1 MFSFDHLQSG
11 LLAIVGPPAA
21 KLAIARDLAA
31 RGAHQAAFPL
41 FVKAAKRGLP
51 KAWYELGR
59 AYLLGHGVPR
69 SLTEALRWL
78 TRAAEADEVDA
89 QNLLAGVALQGV
101 RIVGKGVFDTISMD
115 EHSSAN
121 YERASKWAARAADGG
136 SSEAKSLLA
145 FILTTGPDQIRDE
158 ERGAVLYREAAE
170 AGDAQGQL
178 GWALVLLRRG
188 CPASLAEARAFLE
201 AAARADLPTAHYV
214 LGIIHESGITG
225 TPDFAVAAA
234 HYRAAAERGHRQA
247 ELRYGI
253 VLLVGRGVEQDVFS
267 AESWLRRAG
276 LAGEPQAAAM
286 VGDLYSRASPLPANC
301 FEAAIWFRRAAE
313 AGHAGAARALAQL
326 FSHGDALVHDLP
338 EAARWLRVAAAQGDD
353 GAMDELGRLALTG
366 ELPEADCRAVLAWF
380 QQKADAGDLAARFN
394 LGVCLAEGIGT
405 LPNQER
411 ALALFREAAT
421 HLPCAQ
427 YWCGRMVADGRGASS
442 DPRVARAWFLQ
453 AAGEGYADAEVAAGE
468 MLLNGRGG
476 PPDRLVAMALF
487 TRAAATGHRGAIR
500 ALEILGH
507 LTPGGRFGGFPTT
520 GQIVNA

>member
-1 MFSFDHLQSG
+1 MTYFDRLQNG
-11 LLAIVGPPAA
+11 LLAIVGPPTTKLAVARNLAA
-21 KLAIARDLAA
+21 K
-31 RGAHQAAFPL
+31 GAHQAAFPL

-59 AYLLGHGVPR
+59 AYLLGHGVPP

-78 TRAAEADEVDA
+78 TRAAEADESDA
-89 QNLLAGVALQGV
+89 QSLLAGVALQGV
-101 RIVGKGVFDTISMD
+101 RAVGKGLFDTISMD
-115 EHSSAN
+115 EDSSAN
-121 YERASKWAARAADGG
+121 YDCALKWAARAAAGG
-136 SSEAKSLLA
+136 SLEAKSLLA
-145 FILTTGPDQIRDE
+145 FILTAGPDQIRDE
-158 ERGAVLYREAAE
+158 KRGAVLFKEAAE

-178 GWALVLLRRG
+178 GWALVLLRRST
-188 CPASLAEARAFLE
+188 PASLVDARVFLE
-201 AAARADLPTAHYV
+201 AAASADLPTAHYV

-225 TPDFAVAAA
+225 TPDFPMAAA
-234 HYRAAAERGHRQA
+234 HYRAAAERGHHQA

-253 VLLVGRGVEQDVFS
+253 VLLVGRGVERDVFN
-267 AESWLRRAG
+267 AESWLRRSG

-286 VGDLYSRASPLPANC
+286 VGDLYARASPLPANC

-313 AGHAGAARALAQL
+313 SGHVGAARALAQL
-326 FSHGDALVHDLP
+326 LSHGDGLVHDLP

-380 QQKADAGDLAARFN
+380 QQKADAGDLAASFN

-405 LPNQER
+405 LPNEAR

-421 HLPCAQ
+421 RLPCAQ
-427 YWCGRMVADGRGASS
+427 YWCGRMLADGRGALS
-442 DPRVARAWFLQ
+442 DPQAARTWFLR
-453 AAGEGYADAEVAAGE
+453 AAEQGYADAKVAAGE
-468 MLLNGRGG
+468 MLFNGRGG
-476 PPDRLVAMALF
+476 PPDRTVAMALF

-507 LTPGGRFGGFPTT
+507 LSPGGRFGGLSTS
-520 GQIVNA
+520 GQIASA